1 MATRTDNS
9 ETEQPG
15 GRAGQAAEN
24 LYKQARM
31 PLVAALGAGEVAA
44 HAVADSVHRVREQ
57 LNEHAGSA
65 RETVSELPSDLG
77 ELRDRIRSGDLRELL
92 DNYRDSAA
100 KLYGYFGE
108 RGEDALQRLR
118 AQPGVR
124 SAKSQ
129 VEHAQERF
137 EGAVG
142 EARELADDVLGRVS
156 TTTRSSGEKAARTTE
171 TVAEE
176 SAETVRETGK
186 RAASETRGATRR
198 TANRASTAKSGDRTG
213 SGSSGRT
220 GSASGSSAGGSSAG
234 GSSGSGSSA
243 SGSSGGGSRSGG
255 QRGSTAGRN
264 NPSKQPKS
272 AARNKEQS

>member
-1 MATRTDNS
+1 MATRTENS
-9 ETEQPG
+9 DTEQPG
-15 GRAGQAAEN
+15 GRAGQAAEG

-77 ELRDRIRSGDLRELL
+77 ELRERIRSGEVRELL
-92 DNYRDSAA
+92 DGYRDSAA
-100 KLYGYFGE
+100 RLYGYFSE

-118 AQPGVR
+118 EQPGVR
-124 SAKSQ
+124 HAKSQ

-156 TTTRSSGEKAARTTE
+156 TTTRSFGEKAARTTR

-176 SAETVRETGK
+176 TAGTVREAGAEAARAAEETAETVRETGE

-198 TANRASTAKSGDRTG
+198 TANRASAAKSG
-213 SGSSGRT
+213 GRG
-220 GSASGSSAGGSSAG
+220 GSASGGSASG
-234 GSSGSGSSA
+234 GSGS
-243 SGSSGGGSRSGG
+243 GSRSGG
-255 QRGSTAGRN
+255 QRGSSGSRN
-264 NPSKQPKS
+264 NPSKQPRS

>member
-15 GRAGQAAEN
+15 GRAGQAAEG

-31 PLVAALGAGEVAA
+31 PLLAALGAGEIAA

-65 RETVSELPSDLG
+65 RETVNELPSDLG

-92 DNYRDSAA
+92 DSYRDSAA
-100 KLYGYFGE
+100 RLYGYFGE

-118 AQPGVR
+118 EQPGVR
-124 SAKSQ
+124 LAKSQ

-142 EARELADDVLGRVS
+142 EARGLADDVLGKVG
-156 TTTRSSGEKAARTTE
+156 TTTRSFGEKAARTTE

-176 SAETVRETGK
+176 TAETVRETGG

-198 TANRASTAKSGDRTG
+198 TANRASAAKSGGRSG
-213 SGSSGRT
+213 SGSSGR
-220 GSASGSSAGGSSAG
+220 SG
-234 GSSGSGSSA
+234 SGSGSSA
-243 SGSSGGGSRSGG
+243 SGSSTSGSSTSGSSTSGSRSGG
-255 QRGSTAGRN
+255 QRGSTGSRN
-264 NPSKQPKS
+264 NPSKQPRS
-272 AARNKEQS
+272 AARKKEQS